1 MNKQSLWKRL
11 AAVAASATMLI
22 SMMGSTVM
30 ALPDTS
36 KEASITVHKYSR
48 TSETS
53 ADNTNHTGEE
63 IQDTSGL
70 GTPLA
75 GAGFTLY
82 EINLPALTG
91 SDNFTGD
98 YTVDVDAGVV
108 AFTTTTGTQEVVPF
122 GTEHAEQKTNSSGE
136 TKFEP
141 LNQGYYVL
149 VESTTPGGDATY
161 EAAAPSVISI
171 PLTNSTGDDYNYD
184 VHVYPKNV
192 SKLPI
197 TKNLD
202 NPDQTYQYGDT
213 VKFTIEAG
221 ISNNEAGADKV
232 NNGLDLKDG
241 INYGEM
247 KIKDTLVSGLTYV
260 SSELYLLRADNTSE
274 LLTLGTDYT
283 IDGENDGQLVWT
295 LTQVGMDKAADANNP
310 GVSVQVKLTTT
321 VNASSEA
328 LSNKASSYVK
338 KAGSSDEPGE
348 PETPEVKVP
357 TGKVDILKVNGA
369 DDTALE
375 GAIFAIATDAA
386 GTTFLKAD
394 GSTETITNQAD
405 LLANTDI
412 IKATTDIN
420 GKAIISGLPY
430 DSMNG
435 TTYYLVE
442 VQAPAGFQL
451 KEAAITAELVAGV
464 EAGEDA
470 TASVEVKNYENGTV
484 DPENP
489 KFSLPL
495 TGGTGTVL
503 FTVIGV
509 LIMATVAVIYIR
521 SKRKQ
526 DA

>member
-1 MNKQSLWKRL
+1 MSKRSLWKRL

-82 EINLPALTG
+82 EIDLPALTG
-91 SDNFTGD
+91 SENYTGD
-98 YTVDVDAGVV
+98 YTVDVAAGTVT
-108 AFTTTTGTQEVVPF
+108 FTTTTGTQVVPF
-122 GTEHAEQKTNSSGE
+122 GTEHAEQKTNASGE

-141 LNQGYYVL
+141 LVQGYYVL
-149 VESTTPGGDATY
+149 VETTTPGGDETY
-161 EAAAPSVISI
+161 EASAPSVISL
-171 PLTNSTGDDYNYD
+171 PLTNSAGNDYNYD
-184 VHVYPKNV
+184 IHVYPKNV

-202 NPDQTYQYGDT
+202 EPDKTYEIGDT

-241 INYGEM
+241 TNYGVM
-247 KIKDTLVSGLTYV
+247 KIKDTLVSGLTYG

-274 LLTLGTDYT
+274 VLTLGTDYT
-283 IDGENDGQLVWT
+283 IEGDTTGELVWT
-295 LTQVGMDKAADANNP
+295 LTDEGMNKAADANNP

-338 KAGSSDEPGE
+338 KAGSNNEPGE
-348 PETPEVKVP
+348 PETPDVKVP

-375 GAIFAIATDAA
+375 GAIFAIAKDAA
-386 GTTFLKAD
+386 GTTFLTAD
-394 GSTETITNQAD
+394 GNTVTITNQAD

-412 IKATTDIN
+412 IKATTDTN

-430 DSMNG
+430 DTTTG

-451 KEAAITAELVAGV
+451 KEAAITAELAAGTA
-464 EAGEDA
+464 EGEDA
-470 TASVEVKNYENGTV
+470 AVSVEVKNYENGTV

-526 DA
+526 NA